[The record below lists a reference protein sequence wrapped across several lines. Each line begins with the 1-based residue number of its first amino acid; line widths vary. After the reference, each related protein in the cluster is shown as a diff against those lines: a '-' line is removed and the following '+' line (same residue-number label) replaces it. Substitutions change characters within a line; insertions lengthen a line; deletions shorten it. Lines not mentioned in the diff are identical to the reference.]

1 MPQQQHPHAN
11 KERSERNKE
20 RMGGGCRELASDPE
34 SDLVMVLYCT
44 FSFHYTV
51 PLQSQSPVAKEPKK
65 V

>member
-34 SDLVMVLYCT
+34 
-44 FSFHYTV
+44 
-51 PLQSQSPVAKEPKK
+51 LQIW
-65 V
+65 